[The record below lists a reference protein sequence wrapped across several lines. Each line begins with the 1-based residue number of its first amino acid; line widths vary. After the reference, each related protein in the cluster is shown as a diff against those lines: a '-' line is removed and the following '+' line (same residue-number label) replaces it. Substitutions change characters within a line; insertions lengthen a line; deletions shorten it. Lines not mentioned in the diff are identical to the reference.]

1 MAYAQPMYLQQQP
14 VYAQPQPMY
23 AQPAPPPPVAMP
35 GAPGGMIVD
44 VHAQKKEERVCQS
57 CKETFDHHKKKYGIK
72 TIICCIILLTSIFVL
87 PLLLM
92 ICFCNKHQVCPKCE
106 KWTGYGESNEVGIC
120 LCC

>member
-1 MAYAQPMYLQQQP
+1 MAYAQPMYVQPQPVYAQPQP

-23 AQPAPPPPVAMP
+23 AQP
-35 GAPGGMIVD
+35 
-44 VHAQKKEERVCQS
+44 QKKEGRVCGS
-57 CKETFDHHKKKYGIK
+57 CKESFDEHKKKYGIK